1 MRFTQTLQRSKDI
14 YECYNLDEIFIKKN
28 ENEEEQNEEEK
39 FQLLYF
45 ICFEAIFRMLKS
57 FRKSHKNCLSYGEI
71 CKMAL

>member
-14 YECYNLDEIFIKKN
+14 YECYNLEEVFIKKN

-45 ICFEAIFRMLKS
+45 ISFPLK
-57 FRKSHKNCLSYGEI
+57 
-71 CKMAL
+71 